1 MSVMHPTLGIELDEG
16 DLDLVIA
23 GQPLRG
29 RLLIDAPES
38 LPISGVELA
47 LGWRTSGRGDSD
59 HREVQSVRLLEKGVL
74 ERSRVC
80 PFTINVPAAPLSHSG
95 RLVRIGWWIEGTVRR
110 SRAANIQQRWSI
122 HVA

>member
-1 MSVMHPTLGIELDEG
+1 MSTMHPTLRIEFDEG
-16 DLDLVIA
+16 DRDLVIA

-29 RLLIDAPES
+29 RLLIDSPS
-38 LPISGVELA
+38 PLPISGVELT

-59 HREVQSVRLLEKGVL
+59 HREVQSLRLLGDGTL
-74 ERSRVC
+74 EGSRAC
-80 PFTINVPAAPLSHSG
+80 PFTLDVPAAPLSHPG

-110 SRAANIQQRWSI
+110 SRAANIQQRWPI